1 MVSVITPAYNSQQY
15 IEETIASVMS
25 QNYPNWEHII
35 IDDCSTDATLSV
47 IKKMAQKDSRI
58 QVVEN
63 RKNRGV
69 AATRNKGIAKARGKY
84 VALLD
89 GDDLWNRDKLEKQV
103 QIAEDTGASI
113 VYTSYE
119 MIDDKGNKRYDD
131 YMVPKTIDLQGLL
144 EKNVLSC
151 STTML
156 RKDVAEKYCFSND
169 FYHEDYALWI
179 QLVKAGYQPVGI
191 TEPLAKYRIHQ
202 GSRASNKVKSAY
214 HRWKIYRK
222 LAHCSIPQS
231 NRFLW
236 KYATAGMKKYRKK
249 Q

>member
-1 MVSVITPAYNSQQY
+1 MERELKNRTMLPLVSVITPAYNSQQY

-89 GDDLWNRDKLEKQV
+89 GDDLWNRDKLKKQV
-103 QIAEDTGASI
+103 QIAEDT
-113 VYTSYE
+113 
-119 MIDDKGNKRYDD
+119 R
-131 YMVPKTIDLQGLL
+131 
-144 EKNVLSC
+144 
-151 STTML
+151 
-156 RKDVAEKYCFSND
+156 
-169 FYHEDYALWI
+169 
-179 QLVKAGYQPVGI
+179 
-191 TEPLAKYRIHQ
+191 
-202 GSRASNKVKSAY
+202 
-214 HRWKIYRK
+214 
-222 LAHCSIPQS
+222 
-231 NRFLW
+231 
-236 KYATAGMKKYRKK
+236 
-249 Q
+249 